1 MGFLPVQAQSQVQ
14 SSFDMAVE
22 TVIGNGKN
30 TRFWMDSWL
39 FGQSLKQT
47 LPHLFNAIAVRAR
60 KRMVYDAITDRK
72 WISDIRGALNV
83 QVLIEYLH
91 LWNLLSNVELQSEVD
106 DTHIWRFS
114 TSGVYST
121 KSAYEALFIG
131 AMEFSS

>member
-1 MGFLPVQAQSQVQ
+1 M
-14 SSFDMAVE
+14 E
-22 TVIGNGKN
+22 KN

-131 AMEFSS
+131 ATEFSS